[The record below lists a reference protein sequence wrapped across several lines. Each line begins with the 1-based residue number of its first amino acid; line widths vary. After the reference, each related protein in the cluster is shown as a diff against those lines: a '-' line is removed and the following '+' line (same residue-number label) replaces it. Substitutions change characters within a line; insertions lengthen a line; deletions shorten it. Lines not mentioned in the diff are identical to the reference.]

1 MLSLLQLCLTPA
13 HTASEA
19 IHTASEASTTVTQKA
34 SEAPH
39 TPLEAVDV
47 RGYSPCWPLS
57 ISGASEAP

>member
-34 SEAPH
+34 SEAPS
-39 TPLEAVDV
+39 TQLLQLE
-47 RGYSPCWPLS
+47 WPLS
-57 ISGASEAP
+57 ILKSQRLLG